1 MEELDP
7 FQEGSAD
14 LRNAFLDLF
23 RAVHERKRGVVV
35 ASSQRCGTHLIG
47 AYLRA
52 TGVGVPGEHFLSYL
66 NARVG
71 KTAEFEQLKKAVEQV
86 IVGGSGGA
94 SDAFSVVLMRY
105 AQKIGDD
112 LEALGLARSLL
123 SRSMENLTWIWLRR
137 DWVDV
142 AVSHYFAEKTGVWES
157 RGGEHIAPPYD
168 AAGIHRWWWHVQVTD
183 AFWERYFAENAI
195 TPIELDYAQLV
206 KDPLVLT
213 DAVSRAGG
221 NPALLSAAVPPPR
234 MPHAQCKQDYAARFR
249 DYLAERRSA
258 ELFKLHSAGRRSN
271 AVA

>member
-7 FQEGSAD
+7 FGEGSAS
-14 LRNAFLDLF
+14 LRDAFLDLF
-23 RAVHERKRGVVV
+23 RTVHERKRGVVV

-47 AYLRA
+47 AYLQA
-52 TGVGVPGEHFLSYL
+52 TGVGVPGEHFLNYV
-66 NARVG
+66 NARAG
-71 KTAEFEQLKKAVEQV
+71 ERTGLEQLRKAIEQV
-86 IVGGSGGA
+86 IVDGSGGTA
-94 SDAFSVVLMRY
+94 DAFSIVLMDY

-112 LEALGLARSLL
+112 LEALGLSRSLL

-142 AVSHYFAEKTGVWES
+142 AVSHFFAQKTGVWES
-157 RGGEHIAPPYD
+157 RGGEHAAPPYD

-183 AFWERYFAENAI
+183 AFWERYFAENSI
-195 TPIELDYAQLV
+195 NPIELDYAQIV
-206 KDPLVLT
+206 QDPLVLA
-213 DAVSRAGG
+213 DAVGRAGG

-234 MPHAQCKQDYAARFR
+234 MPHTQCKQDYAARFR